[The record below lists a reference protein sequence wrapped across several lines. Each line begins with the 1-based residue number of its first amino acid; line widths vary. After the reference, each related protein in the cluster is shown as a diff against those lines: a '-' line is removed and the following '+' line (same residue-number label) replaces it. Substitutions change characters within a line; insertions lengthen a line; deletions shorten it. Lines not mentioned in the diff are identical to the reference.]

1 MARPIMR
8 RLPPL
13 VRPLVSAF
21 VFVFVLPVVLG
32 WPARPAIAQ
41 ESPSVLLT
49 LLSQTSWNCP
59 TATEDAPG
67 PSTWSCPAGRDLV
80 LRFRAHNLGTTPLD
94 ELAIGV
100 TLYSRVLTRTEYEGS
115 LESDP
120 PIVIDGGTLPRE
132 GTIPPGDTED
142 FEVRLTLT
150 DGIDP
155 DQSGVYPLKV
165 DLRSGVESVAALRTP
180 VIFIVR
186 DPEIPLGLS
195 WTLVLS
201 HPITFAPNGM
211 FDDPSLELALGPGG
225 RLNGEIRSLVELAA
239 APTAPAIDVA
249 IAPVL
254 LTQLGRMADG
264 YEVVDGGKVRQVP
277 PAEGGA
283 ALARQALA
291 DLRTI
296 AAAPNIEVTALP
308 FSAPEIPS
316 LYGGDLGRDVGIQ
329 LQHGRDVAS
338 TLIGAEIPETILR
351 PPGAALDDPT
361 LRALAADGIRTLIVG
376 PTTVDLPEQPLGFAG
391 PPTTSLGD
399 GALAAVVPE
408 AASDTLLG
416 SVIDQ
421 DPVRAAQVLLGEL
434 ATIWQEQPGE
444 PRGVALVLGEDA
456 PLPGPFFPPIVR
468 GVATAPWLAPSV
480 VGRFV
485 ATFPPT
491 HESVLASPSFRRF
504 PTSYVASLKQA
515 RRRVDTLR
523 SMLPDSSLEPARLE
537 TMLLLAEARQYL
549 TSPTE
554 GLEFIDAVRRSV
566 RAAVDDLA
574 LETVDSVTLTS
585 DSGGIPV
592 TVSNEGPHS
601 LEFLVQLVSTR
612 LREVPATS
620 VELAPGE
627 SETLRLQA
635 RLRSTGRF
643 EVHVLMV
650 SPSGRL
656 IGEET
661 LVVRSTAYNGIALLI
676 TIGAALV
683 LLLVW
688 ARRFVP
694 GRARPQGT

>member
-13 VRPLVSAF
+13 VRPLTSVL
-21 VFVFVLPVVLG
+21 VFVLLVVPG
-32 WPARPAIAQ
+32 WPAPSAIAQ

-59 TATEDAPG
+59 TATEDLAPG
-67 PSTWSCPAGRDLV
+67 TSAWSCPAGRDLV
-80 LRFRAHNLGTTPLD
+80 VRFRAQNLGTTPLD

-100 TLYSRVLTRTEYEGS
+100 TLYSRVLSRSEYEGS

-132 GTIPPGDTED
+132 GAIAPGRTRD
-142 FEVRLTLT
+142 FEVPLTLAG
-150 DGIDP
+150 GIDP

-165 DLRSGVESVAALRTP
+165 DLRSGVDSVAALRTP
-180 VIFIVR
+180 VIFLVR
-186 DPEIPLGLS
+186 EPEVPLGLS

-201 HPITFAPNGM
+201 HPIAFAPDGTFN
-211 FDDPSLELALGPGG
+211 DPSLELALGPGG
-225 RLNGEIRSLVELAA
+225 RLNGEIRSLLELAA
-239 APTAPAIDVA
+239 DPVAPAVDVV

-264 YEVVDGGKVRQVP
+264 YEVAEGGEVRQVP

-283 ALARQALA
+283 ALARQALEH
-291 DLRTI
+291 LRTI

-316 LYGGDLGRDVGIQ
+316 LYSGGLGRDVEVQI
-329 LQHGRDVAS
+329 QHGRDVTSA
-338 TLIGAEIPETILR
+338 LIGAEIPQTILR
-351 PPGAALDDPT
+351 PPGAVLDDPT
-361 LRALAADGIRTLIVG
+361 LRGLAAEGIRTLIVG
-376 PTTVDLPEQPLGFAG
+376 PATVDLPEQPLGFAG

-408 AASDTLLG
+408 PASDALLG
-416 SVIDQ
+416 SVIDE

-444 PRGVALVLGEDA
+444 TRGVAMVLGEDA
-456 PLPGPFFPPIVR
+456 PLPGAFFPPIVR
-468 GVATAPWLAPSV
+468 GVSTAPWLAPTV
-480 VGRFV
+480 VGGFV
-485 ATFPPT
+485 ATFPPAD
-491 HESVLASPSFRRF
+491 ESVLASPSLRRF
-504 PTSYVASLKQA
+504 PTTYVASLKQA
-515 RRRVDTLR
+515 RRRIDTLR

-554 GLEFIDAVRRSV
+554 GLAFIDAARRSV
-566 RAAVDDLA
+566 RATVDDLA

-601 LEFLVQLVSTR
+601 LTFLVQLVSTR
-612 LREVPATS
+612 IREEPATL
-620 VELAPGE
+620 VKLGPDE
-627 SETLRLQA
+627 SETLRLRA
-635 RLRSTGRF
+635 SLRSTGRF

-656 IGEET
+656 IGEDAF
-661 LVVRSTAYNGIALLI
+661 VVRSTAYNRIALLI

-694 GRARPQGT
+694 GRTPPERT

>member
-13 VRPLVSAF
+13 VRPLTSVL
-21 VFVFVLPVVLG
+21 VFVPLVVLG
-32 WPARPAIAQ
+32 WPAPSAIAQ

-59 TATEDAPG
+59 TATEDLTPG
-67 PSTWSCPAGRDLV
+67 RPAWSCPAGRDLV
-80 LRFRAHNLGTTPLD
+80 VRFRAQNLGATPLD
-94 ELAIGV
+94 ELAIGM
-100 TLYSRVLTRTEYEGS
+100 TLYSRVLSRTEYEDS

-120 PIVIDGGTLPRE
+120 SIVIDGGTLPRE
-132 GTIPPGDTED
+132 GAIPPDSTRD
-142 FEVRLTLT
+142 FEVPLTLG

-186 DPEIPLGLS
+186 QPEIPLGLS

-201 HPITFAPNGM
+201 HPIAFTPDGTFDG
-211 FDDPSLELALGPGG
+211 PSLELALEAGG
-225 RLNGEIRSLVELAA
+225 RLNGEIRSLRELAA
-239 APTAPAIDVA
+239 DPLAPAVDVA

-264 YEVVDGGKVRQVP
+264 YEVAEAGQVRQVP

-283 ALARQALA
+283 ALARRALE
-291 DLRTI
+291 DLRSI
-296 AAAPNIEVTALP
+296 AAARNIEVTALP

-316 LYGGDLGRDVGIQ
+316 LYGGGLGQDVDVQI
-329 LQHGRDVAS
+329 QHGRDVAS
-338 TLIGAEIPETILR
+338 TLIGAEIPQTILR

-361 LRALAADGIRTLIVG
+361 LRALAAGGIRTLIVG
-376 PTTVDLPEQPLGFAG
+376 PTTVDVPEQPLGFAG
-391 PPTTSLGD
+391 PPTTSLGG

-408 AASDTLLG
+408 PASDALLG
-416 SVIDQ
+416 SVVDQ

-444 PRGVALVLGEDA
+444 TRGVALVLGEDA

-468 GVATAPWLAPSV
+468 GVATAPWLAPTA
-480 VGRFV
+480 VGEFV

-491 HESVLASPSFRRF
+491 DESILASPSFRRF
-504 PTSYVASLKQA
+504 PTTYVASLKQA
-515 RRRVDTLR
+515 RRRIETLR

-554 GLEFIDAVRRSV
+554 GLAFIDAARRSV
-566 RAAVDDLA
+566 RATVDDLA

-601 LEFLVQLVSTR
+601 LKLSVRLVSSR
-612 LREVPATS
+612 ILEEPATP
-620 VELAPGE
+620 LRLGPGQ
-627 SETLRLQA
+627 SETLQLQA
-635 RLRSTGRF
+635 SLRSTGRF

-656 IGEET
+656 IGET
-661 LVVRSTAYNGIALLI
+661 QIVVRSSAYNGIALLI

-694 GRARPQGT
+694 GRARPQGS

>member
-8 RLPPL
+8 RLLPL
-13 VRPLVSAF
+13 VRPLTSVL
-21 VFVFVLPVVLG
+21 VFVLPVVLG
-32 WPARPAIAQ
+32 WPAPSATAQ

-59 TATEDAPG
+59 NATEDLAPDT
-67 PSTWSCPAGRDLV
+67 SNWSCPAGRELV
-80 LRFRAHNLGTTPLD
+80 VRFRAQNLGPTPLD

-100 TLYSRVLTRTEYEGS
+100 TLYSRVLSRSAYEDS
-115 LESDP
+115 LVSDP

-132 GTIPPGDTED
+132 GAIQPGRTRE
-142 FEVRLTLT
+142 FEVSLTLAA
-150 DGIDP
+150 GIDP
-155 DQSGVYPLKV
+155 EQSGVYPLKV

-180 VIFIVR
+180 VIFLVR
-186 DPEIPLGLS
+186 EPEIPLGLS

-201 HPITFAPNGM
+201 HPITFAPDGT
-211 FDDPSLELALGPGG
+211 FDDPSLEIALGPGG
-225 RLNGEIRSLVELAA
+225 RLNGEIRSLRELASDPV
-239 APTAPAIDVA
+239 APVDVA

-264 YEVVDGGKVRQVP
+264 YEVAEGGEVRQVP

-283 ALARQALA
+283 ALARRALE

-316 LYGGDLGRDVGIQ
+316 LYGGGLGRDVGVQI
-329 LQHGRDVAS
+329 QHGRDVAS
-338 TLIGAEIPETILR
+338 TLIGAEIPQTILR
-351 PPGAALDDPT
+351 PPGAILDDPT
-361 LRALAADGIRTLIVG
+361 LRGLAADGIRTLIVG

-391 PPTTSLGD
+391 PPTTMLGD

-408 AASDTLLG
+408 PASDALLG
-416 SVIDQ
+416 SVIGQ

-444 PRGVALVLGEDA
+444 TRGVALVLGEDA
-456 PLPGPFFPPIVR
+456 PLPGPFFPPVVR
-468 GVATAPWLAPSV
+468 GVANAPWLAPTV
-480 VGRFV
+480 VGGFV

-491 HESVLASPSFRRF
+491 DESVLASPSFRRF

-515 RRRVDTLR
+515 RRRIDMLR
-523 SMLPDSSLEPARLE
+523 SMLPGSSLEPARLE

-549 TSPTE
+549 TSTTE
-554 GLEFIDAVRRSV
+554 GLAFIDAARRRV
-566 RAAVDDLA
+566 RATVDDLA

-592 TVSNEGPHS
+592 TVSNEGPHALKFS
-601 LEFLVQLVSTR
+601 VQLVSTR
-612 LREVPATS
+612 IREEPGTH

-635 RLRSTGRF
+635 SLRSTGRF

-656 IGEET
+656 IGDTT
-661 LVVRSTAYNGIALLI
+661 LVVRSTAYNRIALLI
-676 TIGAALV
+676 TIGAAFV

-694 GRARPQGT
+694 GRTRPERT

>member
-13 VRPLVSAF
+13 VRPLTSVP
-21 VFVFVLPVVLG
+21 VFVLLVVLG
-32 WPARPAIAQ
+32 WPAPSAIAQ
-41 ESPSVLLT
+41 ESPSVMLT

-59 TATEDAPG
+59 TATEDLAPG
-67 PSTWSCPAGRDLV
+67 RSTWSCPAGRDLV
-80 LRFRAHNLGTTPLD
+80 VRFRAQNLGATPLD

-100 TLYSRVLTRTEYEGS
+100 TLYSRLLSRTEYEDS

-120 PIVIDGGTLPRE
+120 AIVIDGGTLPRE
-132 GTIPPGDTED
+132 GAIPPGSTRD
-142 FEVRLTLT
+142 FEVPLTLS

-180 VIFIVR
+180 VIFVVR
-186 DPEIPLGLS
+186 EPEIPLGLS

-201 HPITFAPNGM
+201 HPITFAPDGT

-225 RLNGEIRSLVELAA
+225 RLNGEIRSLRELAA
-239 APTAPAIDVA
+239 DPLAPAVDVA
-249 IAPVL
+249 IAPML

-264 YEVVDGGKVRQVP
+264 YEVAEAGEVRRVP

-283 ALARQALA
+283 ALARRALE

-296 AAAPNIEVTALP
+296 AADPNIEVTALP

-316 LYGGDLGRDVGIQ
+316 LYGGGLGQDVDVQI
-329 LQHGRDVAS
+329 QHGRDVTA

-361 LRALAADGIRTLIVG
+361 LRALAANGIRTLIVG
-376 PTTVDLPEQPLGFAG
+376 PTTVDMPEQPLGFAG

-399 GALAAVVPE
+399 GALAAIVPE
-408 AASDTLLG
+408 PASDALLG
-416 SVIDQ
+416 SVVDQ
-421 DPVRAAQVLLGEL
+421 DPVGAAQVLLGEL

-444 PRGVALVLGEDA
+444 TRGVALVLGEDA

-468 GVATAPWLAPSV
+468 GVATAPWLAPTV
-480 VGRFV
+480 VGGFV

-491 HESVLASPSFRRF
+491 DESVLASPSFRRF
-504 PTSYVASLKQA
+504 PTTYVASLKQA

-554 GLEFIDAVRRSV
+554 GLAFIDAARRGVRET
-566 RAAVDDLA
+566 VDDLA
-574 LETVDSVTLTS
+574 LETVGSVALTS

-601 LEFLVQLVSTR
+601 LRFLVQLVSTR
-612 LREVPATS
+612 IREEPAKS
-620 VELAPGE
+620 VRLGPGE
-627 SETLRLQA
+627 SETLQLQA
-635 RLRSTGRF
+635 SLRSTGRF

-656 IGEET
+656 IGET
-661 LVVRSTAYNGIALLI
+661 QIVVRSSAYNRIALLI

-683 LLLVW
+683 LLLMW

-694 GRARPQGT
+694 GRARPRGN